1 MEEKIVL
8 STIVYPVPSS
18 EANVLLLAESMRAF
32 AGALSQARIWCYSP
46 QYGKDISPATK
57 RKLHEL
63 NVELRPFEIDRDV
76 LRFFFT
82 AGITAASLAESE
94 ARDQAEFLAW
104 VDSNTIVLQ
113 EPRDFLLQEDKSLGF
128 RPVHHTL
135 VGSRY
140 DEALDPFWKLVYGCC
155 GVPEAHVFPMTTHV
169 DGVRIRPYVNA
180 GLLIARPEK
189 GLLQAWYDRFFQVYQ
204 SPEFQEFYEQDGRYP
219 IFAHQAILTGVLL
232 SALAPDEMQEL
243 PPTYNYPLHLYDE
256 DVTGCRPARLDEM
269 VTCRHEGLA
278 SALEVIDRIPA
289 EASLKQWLTGLI
301 IPQAHE

>member
-1 MEEKIVL
+1 MKEKIVL

-18 EANVLLLAESMRAF
+18 EANVLLLAESIRAF
-32 AGALSQARIWCYSP
+32 AGALSRATFWCYFPS
-46 QYGKDISPATK
+46 YGKEVSPST
-57 RKLHEL
+57 RGRLREL
-63 NVELRPFEIDRDV
+63 DVDLIPFAIDRAV

-94 ARDQAEFLAW
+94 ARNEAEFLAW
-104 VDSNTIVLQ
+104 VDSNTMVLQ
-113 EPRDFLLQEDKSLGF
+113 EPGDFLLQDDKSLGF

-135 VGSRY
+135 AGSRW
-140 DEALDPFWKLVYGCC
+140 DEPLDPFWALVYDSC
-155 GVPEAHVFPMTTHV
+155 GVSPDRVFPMTAHV

-180 GLLIARPEK
+180 GLLIVRPEK

-204 SPEFQEFYEQDGRYP
+204 SPEFQQLYEQDGRYP

-256 DVTGCRPARLDEM
+256 DITDCRPARLEEL

-278 SALEVIDRIPA
+278 SALEVIDSIPA

-301 IPQAHE
+301 MPYTHE

>member
-1 MEEKIVL
+1 MNEKLVF
-8 STIVYPVPSS
+8 STIIYPTEAA
-18 EANVLLLAESMRAF
+18 EANTILLAASIRAR

-46 QYGKDISPATK
+46 QYGKEISPAT
-57 RKLHEL
+57 RDRLHQL
-63 NVELRPFEIDRDV
+63 NVELRPFEIERDV

-82 AGITAASLAESE
+82 AGVTAASLAESA
-94 ARDQAEFLAW
+94 ARGQTEFLAW

-113 EPRDFLLQEDKSLGF
+113 EPGDFLLQDDKSLGF

-140 DEALDPFWKLVYGCC
+140 DGPLDPFWRLVYGCC
-155 GVPEAHVFPMTTHV
+155 GVPEDHVFPMTAHV
-169 DGVRIRPYVNA
+169 DGVRIRPYFNA
-180 GLLIARPEK
+180 GLLIVRPEK

-204 SPEFQEFYEQDGRYP
+204 SPEFREFYERDGRYP

-243 PPTYNYPLHLYDE
+243 PPTYNYPLHLYEE
-256 DVTGCRPARLDEM
+256 DVTDRRPARLEELE
-269 VTCRHEGLA
+269 TCRHEGLA
-278 SALEVIDRIPA
+278 SALEVIDSIPA

-301 IPQAHE
+301 MPSPHE